1 MQPLPTMNHNLLTL
15 LLLGHGLLMAQDLNS
30 PTAAAPPGDTSPP
43 ISQRTT
49 YIPAALTLAPFTPPP
64 PPVVKSLPACRIDSS
79 VTHRT
84 KGGTTLTLQLGE
96 PSTAPDL
103 PEPPPAVPTVKPR
116 DPTPEQIARRL
127 NLLRHTF
134 NLGATIYDHR
144 VSVVNWTDPE
154 THVAYE
160 AVCGYDLGLLAGV
173 GGFVHLGEHY
183 SFMLSH
189 SHVKTQGVR
198 GMPNRWKPDLPEV
211 ADGGILITKGDPA
224 NAIGTAPVVL
234 LGKVIEV
241 EKARLVAFQAARE
254 TYFKAAAAWAAAH
267 PPVPKNETFIF
278 RPHRG
283 SRYLKT
289 EGGAK

>member
-1 MQPLPTMNHNLLTL
+1 MNHNLLTL

-30 PTAAAPPGDTSPP
+30 PAASAPPGDTSPAIP
-43 ISQRTT
+43 QRTT
-49 YIPAALTLAPFTPPP
+49 YIPAALTVEPFTPPP
-64 PPVVKSLPACRIDSS
+64 PPVVKPLPVCRIDAS

-84 KGGTTLTLQLGE
+84 KDGTTLTLQLGE

-103 PEPPPAVPTVKPR
+103 PEPPPPAPSVKPR

-127 NLLRHTF
+127 YLLRHTF

-144 VSVVNWTDPE
+144 VSVVNWIDPE
-154 THVAYE
+154 TRVAYE

-183 SFMLSH
+183 SVMLIH
-189 SHVKTQGVR
+189 SHVKSGGAR
-198 GMPNRWKPDLPEV
+198 RLPNRWKPDLPEV
-211 ADGGILITKGDPA
+211 ADGGIRITKGDPA
-224 NAIGTAPVVL
+224 NVIGTAPVVL
-234 LGKVIEV
+234 LGKVIEA
-241 EKARLVAFQAARE
+241 EKDRLVAFQAARG
-254 TYFKAAAAWAAAH
+254 TYFKEAAAWAAAH
-267 PPVPKNETFIF
+267 PPVPQNETFIF

-289 EGGAK
+289 ESGAE